1 MTDPRKRYGIL
12 RPRRVQV
19 LSLYF
24 PTSGWT
30 ISPMRGGS
38 DESAVVDDTLEL
50 LAALQESAYRLLVLH
65 LLRDDEATGKCI
77 KTAGRAA
84 MLLGGLGKEQVTS
97 VLQVRS
103 LVEVSLE
110 RAAEETEV
118 FLLQLRV
125 IALLNEE
132 VLLMHDTVVRQ
143 DLNRLGPCRVQILC
157 CIGKCFP
164 PVQH

>member
-1 MTDPRKRYGIL
+1 M
-12 RPRRVQV
+12 
-19 LSLYF
+19 
-24 PTSGWT
+24 
-30 ISPMRGGS
+30 
-38 DESAVVDDTLEL
+38 LEL
-50 LAALQESAYRLLVLH
+50 LATLQESAHRLLVLH
-65 LLRDDEATGKCI
+65 LLWDNEATGKGI

-84 MLLGGLGKEQVTS
+84 MLLGGLSKEQVTS

-143 DLNRLGPCRVQILC
+143 DLDRLGPR
-157 CIGKCFP
+157 
-164 PVQH
+164 